1 MGGVF
6 MPSFSWTGLTAY
18 EWTAFNF
25 DCRTEST

>member
-1 MGGVF
+1 MDRVF

-25 DCRTEST
+25 GYRTEFT